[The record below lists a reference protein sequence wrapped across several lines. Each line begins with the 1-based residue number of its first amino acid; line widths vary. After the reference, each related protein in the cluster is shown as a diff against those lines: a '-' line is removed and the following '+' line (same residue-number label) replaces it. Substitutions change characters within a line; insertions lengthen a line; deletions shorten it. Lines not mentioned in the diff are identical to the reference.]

1 MKTLRI
7 AQKKVFKKW
16 VNEKNFQANL
26 EEYEGDVCNQTLW
39 QSYALRNSGILPS
52 MLLSNRNGTS

>member
-7 AQKKVFKKW
+7 AQKNVFKKW

-26 EEYEGDVCNQTLW
+26 EEYEGGVCNQTLW

-52 MLLSNRNGTS
+52 MLLTM

>member
-1 MKTLRI
+1 MKTLRK

-26 EEYEGDVCNQTLW
+26 EEYEGDVYNQTLW

-52 MLLSNRNGTS
+52 MFILRM

>member
-7 AQKKVFKKW
+7 AQKNVFKKW

-26 EEYEGDVCNQTLW
+26 EEYEGGVRNQTLW

-52 MLLSNRNGTS
+52 ILLTM